1 MSNRTKLPPLVPLD
15 QLKNMDNAASLEY
28 LTSRIEMVEGLGLG
42 SGSEPITQENIKS
55 VEENI
60 KSVEEEVESLS
71 DNTNLGKLA
80 KNKVTQLKDLLK
92 ISKDRITEL
101 PESTKKD
108 YLLTVFEYNDDK
120 NSLKD
125 DVVVAANVSKDIM
138 SLALNGEDNLELKK
152 ISQAAE
158 DLNKN
163 YVENLIVNDG
173 TMKGGKRSKR
183 KSSKR
188 KSSKRKSSK
197 RGRKGKRSTKHRR

>member
-1 MSNRTKLPPLVPLD
+1 MSITLQQLEKELEAIAKLNDETQYNKALKAHVEKLEEYSEENTDSTFDIKSIESTPFESRAI
-15 QLKNMDNAASLEY
+15 LKNSKYDEMYSVTDTESTGDE
-28 LTSRIEMVEGLGLG
+28 TSV
-42 SGSEPITQENIKS
+42 
-55 VEENI
+55 
-60 KSVEEEVESLS
+60 
-71 DNTNLGKLA
+71 
-80 KNKVTQLKDLLK
+80 VTDTP
-92 ISKDRITEL
+92 S
-101 PESTKKD
+101 ESTKKD
-108 YLLTVFEYNDDK
+108 YLLTVFKYNDDK

-138 SLALNGEDNLELKK
+138 SLALNGKNNLELKN

-158 DLNKN
+158 DLNNN
-163 YVENLIVNDG
+163 YVENLVVGDG